1 MTQIEPEIT
10 FDPYP
15 RRIGLQ
21 WRVIATLPSGQKEHI
36 SGFES
41 KAEAVEWL
49 ASDGSQA
56 WRTARLI
63 ARGSV
68 GGFSDRKAQRSSEPS
83 ESDESVY
90 K

>member
-1 MTQIEPEIT
+1 VTEIEPEIT
-10 FDPYP
+10 FHPYP

-21 WRVIATLPSGQKEHI
+21 WRVIATLPNGQKEQI

-41 KAEAVEWL
+41 HAEAVEWL
-49 ASDGSQA
+49 ASDSCQA
-56 WRTARLI
+56 WCIARLI

-68 GGFSDRKAQRSSEPS
+68 GGSVIEKLSAPPS
-83 ESDESVY
+83 LAKVMDQF

>member
-1 MTQIEPEIT
+1 MTQIEPQII

-21 WRVIATLPSGQKEHI
+21 WRVIATLPNGQKEHI

-41 KAEAVEWL
+41 QAEAVDWL
-49 ASDGSQA
+49 ASDSCQA
-56 WRTARLI
+56 WRVARLI

-68 GGFSDRKAQRSSEPS
+68 GGSVIEKLSAPPS
-83 ESDESVY
+83 LAKLMDQF